1 MNKRQKII
9 VAKFAVVVV
18 VTTIAAL
25 AMINIKDLINRSE
38 GVRAMQQLG
47 DGLLSY
53 RQQYGYL
60 PPESYLD
67 TIKENV
73 QGRVR
78 LGKIQYRALWITLES
93 EPNEILAYTEK
104 NYKSLLI
111 NDGYIFLLLNGNVD
125 WMEKNKFEKL
135 LKSQQSPMEIKTTE

>member
-9 VAKFAVVVV
+9 VAKFAAVAV

-38 GVRAMQQLG
+38 GIRAMQQISA
-47 DGLLSY
+47 GLLNY

-67 TIKENV
+67 TIRENV

-78 LGKIQYRALWITLES
+78 LGKIQYRALWITPES

-104 NYKSLLI
+104 NYNSLFI
-111 NDGYIFLLLNGNVD
+111 NDGYIFLLLNGNVE
-125 WMEKNKFEKL
+125 WMEKRKFEKL
-135 LKSQQSPMEIKTTE
+135 LESQQSPMEIKTTK

>member
-9 VAKFAVVVV
+9 VAKFAVVAA
-18 VTTIAAL
+18 VTTAAAL

-38 GVRAMQQLG
+38 GIRAMQQIG
-47 DGLLSY
+47 TGLQNY
-53 RQQYGYL
+53 RQEFGYL

-67 TIKENV
+67 TIREKV

-93 EPNEILAYTEK
+93 EANEIIAYTEK
-104 NYKSLLI
+104 NYSSLLI
-111 NDGYIFLLLNGNVD
+111 NDGYIFLLLNGEVK
-125 WMEKNKFEKL
+125 WMEKKKFEKL
-135 LKSQQSPMEIKTTE
+135 LENQQSPMEIETTQ

>member
-9 VAKFAVVVV
+9 VAKFAAVAT

-38 GVRAMQQLG
+38 GIRAMQQLG
-47 DGLLSY
+47 SGLLNY

-67 TIKENV
+67 TIRENV
-73 QGRVR
+73 QGRAR

-104 NYKSLLI
+104 NYNSLFI
-111 NDGYIFLLLNGNVD
+111 NDGYIFLLLNGNVE
-125 WMEKNKFEKL
+125 WMEKKKFKKL
-135 LKSQQSPMEIKTTE
+135 LESQQSPMEIKTTK